1 MLKISSNLKQFCKI
15 YCWSWHMGSRIWNIF
30 FSNQILN
37 KHTTLSL
44 LFYFLS
50 FYFLLCLNNFQ
61 SIQELDWKGCVG
73 GGGGGYEHPPPPHSL
88 CIWQW
93 RVSLQLIWLYQL
105 TFYLCV
111 AVQVH
116 VHHYLGLDGA
126 DPERSASF
134 LVWTNSDSLTH
145 VLYISALGP
154 VICERS
160 MGCLMMHVNIIMR
173 KIEET
178 GCNELMSALCLDKSN
193 LMLWCKHKLHHF
205 STLLYIKFC
214 KNEIKNVCQTTFFIL
229 YLYKFYFV
237 PVLIQK
243 EYFLRIQCIDHS
255 MCFPPRFYVNVIYC

>member
-1 MLKISSNLKQFCKI
+1 MLKISSKVKQFCKI

-37 KHTTLSL
+37 KHTTLYPYFFIFF
-44 LFYFLS
+44 LFTFCFVWIISNLFRS
-50 FYFLLCLNNFQ
+50 W
-61 SIQELDWKGCVG
+61 IGKGVLVVG
-73 GGGGGYEHPPPPHSL
+73 VGGYEHPPPPHSL

-93 RVSLQLIWLYQL
+93 RVSLQLIWLYQM

-154 VICERS
+154 VICERTWD
-160 MGCLMMHVNIIMR
+160 VW
-173 KIEET
+173 
-178 GCNELMSALCLDKSN
+178 
-193 LMLWCKHKLHHF
+193 WC
-205 STLLYIKFC
+205 
-214 KNEIKNVCQTTFFIL
+214 
-229 YLYKFYFV
+229 
-237 PVLIQK
+237 
-243 EYFLRIQCIDHS
+243 
-255 MCFPPRFYVNVIYC
+255 M